1 MLVEGDTSIFHIANI
16 LSDHGLSLERISG
29 KYNRKGEASCH
40 LLKENYCKL
49 IVNIRLTDLKGNILS
64 HFVAWNGKD
73 IIDHPN
79 SSKMNDTTDRTNPEK
94 NRLAFAKLFPRIF
107 LLLQITS
114 VYINFVAIAENAQKF
129 ILRS

>member
-1 MLVEGDTSIFHIANI
+1 MANTT
-16 LSDHGLSLERISG
+16 GRG
-29 KYNRKGEASCH
+29 GASYH
-40 LLKENYCKL
+40 LLKEKYCKL

-107 LLLQITS
+107 LLWQITS